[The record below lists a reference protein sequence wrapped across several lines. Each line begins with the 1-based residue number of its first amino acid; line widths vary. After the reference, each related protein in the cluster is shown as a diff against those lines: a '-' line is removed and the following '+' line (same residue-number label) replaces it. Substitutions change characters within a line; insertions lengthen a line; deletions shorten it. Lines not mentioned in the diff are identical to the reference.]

1 MLYILGNAFQGR
13 DLKGE
18 GFHWPVPGFWF
29 KYIRE
34 RTDEWIS
41 VRGRSSLCNPSFPPP
56 FFPLAWSQPLFFVW
70 SLFSFSKHW
79 MTIKPSVFFTRLFTF
94 FHWVLVILLD
104 FQILMCRKG
113 KGKLHLACLNFYYN
127 SLKLLLKWT
136 AIKTCYNF
144 GKLCLFLSFFLALAA
159 LEMCCLVVC

>member
-1 MLYILGNAFQGR
+1 MLFRVEIWKGR
-13 DLKGE
+13 DSTGPCQ
-18 GFHWPVPGFWF
+18 GFGLSTWGKEQMSEYQSEAGLVCAILPSHHLFSPWLEVNLYF
-29 KYIRE
+29 
-34 RTDEWIS
+34 
-41 VRGRSSLCNPSFPPP
+41 SSGLCSPFQNTGWLLSQFFSLFHQIVH
-56 FFPLAWSQPLFFVW
+56 FFPLSACN
-70 SLFSFSKHW
+70 SFG
-79 MTIKPSVFFTRLFTF
+79 
-94 FHWVLVILLD
+94 

-144 GKLCLFLSFFLALAA
+144 GKLCLFLSFVLALAS